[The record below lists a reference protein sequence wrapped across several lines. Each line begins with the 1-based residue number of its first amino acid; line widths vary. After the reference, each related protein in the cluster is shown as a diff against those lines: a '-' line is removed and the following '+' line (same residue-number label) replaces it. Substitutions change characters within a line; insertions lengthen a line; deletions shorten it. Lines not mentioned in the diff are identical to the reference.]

1 MNLLEFF
8 FIISGIIILIIA
20 FDIAK
25 KQKFNALHFVIFLW
39 VGAWLL
45 VFTFIPWILNTI
57 GDIFWVARWADVL
70 VYAAII
76 FLLYF
81 VLLLLAKHVENKDSI
96 TSLVRE
102 QSFANSKII
111 NKKSKTIILIR
122 AYNEEK
128 VIKWVIDKI
137 LKSKYNTVLVV
148 NDWSSDTT
156 KNILESYWDRIITI
170 NHIMNRWAWAALET
184 GFEYIR
190 RYIDCEY
197 IVSFDAD
204 WQHDI
209 NDTDKFINKLDNQK
223 ELWAV
228 FGSRFLEWANTNIS
242 TGRKITLFLWRIF
255 TIFISHINL
264 SDPHNWFRAFRLWT
278 IKKTKLT
285 IDNMAYASELIDQL
299 HQKNILVWEVP
310 VNIKYTKYSISKWQK
325 SSNAINIA
333 LRMIWSKFFR

>member
-25 KQKFNALHFVIFLW
+25 KQKFNALHFLVFLW
-39 VGAWLL
+39 VGSWLL
-45 VFTFIPWILNTI
+45 VFTFLPWILDTI
-57 GDIFWVARWADVL
+57 GNVFWVARGADVL
-70 VYAAII
+70 VYAAVI

-81 VLLLLAKHVENKDSI
+81 VLLLLTKHVENKDSI
-96 TSLVRE
+96 SNLVRE
-102 QSFANSKII
+102 QAFNDMPKIHK
-111 NKKSKTIILIR
+111 NTKTLILVR

-128 VIKWVIDKI
+128 VIKEVIDKI
-137 LKSKYNTVLVV
+137 LKSEYNNILVV
-148 NDWSSDTT
+148 NDWSVDNT
-156 KNILESYWDRIITI
+156 KQILESYWDRIIFI
-170 NHIMNRWAWAALET
+170 NHLMNRWAWAALET

-197 IVSFDAD
+197 IVTFDAD

-209 NDTDKFINKLDNQK
+209 SDTNKFIQKLDSQK
-223 ELWAV
+223 DLWAV
-228 FGSRFLEWANTNIS
+228 FGSRFLKWSTTNIS
-242 TGRKITLFLWRIF
+242 ITRKMTLFLGRIF

-264 SDPHNWFRAFRLWT
+264 SDPHNWFRAFRYDT
-278 IKKTKLT
+278 IKKIKLT

-299 HQKNILVWEVP
+299 HQNNIKIWEVP
-310 VNIKYTKYSISKWQK
+310 VNIRYTKYSISKWQK